1 MLKMGNNNDH
11 QADNFNDLSRRK
23 KNNLNQNKGLK
34 IAVISIWV
42 LALLGVAAFG
52 GIKYY
57 QYVHRNDAKLSVK
70 GTKVDDLLTKGY
82 REKHLDDLRTYL
94 KEYFSD
100 EETEEILEP
109 VKLAKTKSK
118 FDYAEGQARLH
129 TQGMAKKAISDN
141 ELVQGREYKDLY
153 DKYKGL
159 QTYVVIRVSDTTIDE
174 YKHEIVDL
182 LNTCNKYHIRLFLA
196 ADQTQE
202 FSAMLSMIG
211 QSDNYDELESNGFDS
226 MLLHGFYLK
235 NNKVQGNVIYSL
247 DEIPSL
253 IKTIKNTK

>member
-1 MLKMGNNNDH
+1 MGNNNDH

-100 EETEEILEP
+100 EETE
-109 VKLAKTKSK
+109 
-118 FDYAEGQARLH
+118 
-129 TQGMAKKAISDN
+129 
-141 ELVQGREYKDLY
+141 
-153 DKYKGL
+153 
-159 QTYVVIRVSDTTIDE
+159 
-174 YKHEIVDL
+174 
-182 LNTCNKYHIRLFLA
+182 
-196 ADQTQE
+196 
-202 FSAMLSMIG
+202 
-211 QSDNYDELESNGFDS
+211 
-226 MLLHGFYLK
+226 
-235 NNKVQGNVIYSL
+235 
-247 DEIPSL
+247 
-253 IKTIKNTK
+253 